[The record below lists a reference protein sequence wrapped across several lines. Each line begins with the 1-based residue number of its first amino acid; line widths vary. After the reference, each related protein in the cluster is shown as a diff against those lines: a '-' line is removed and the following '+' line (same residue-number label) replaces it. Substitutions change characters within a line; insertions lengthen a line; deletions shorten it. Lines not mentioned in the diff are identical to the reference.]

1 MPAVNNFSATT
12 WANYYCSSF
21 GLNSIVVKVVI
32 AKVIAF
38 IAFAFDMVIVT
49 GFITAFV

>member
-1 MPAVNNFSATT
+1 MLAVNNFSAI
-12 WANYYCSSF
+12 ANYYCSSC
-21 GLNSIVVKVVI
+21 LHSI
-32 AKVIAF
+32 AKVIAV